1 MLNKLTI
8 INNKKELIIMKKS
21 RTEKARVL
29 ENADWGAVFLFCV
42 VVTVGVLAY
51 FSEDFGTR
59 WAKVIEI
66 VGGPFS
72 LGLGFFAFDK
82 GFEMLDKYN
91 EKKNKEEDK

>member
-1 MLNKLTI
+1 MS
-8 INNKKELIIMKKS
+8 KKS
-21 RTEKARVL
+21 RTEKAKVT
-29 ENADWGAVFLFCV
+29 ENADLGAYFLILAV
-42 VVTVGVLAY
+42 VAVGALAY

-66 VGGPFS
+66 VGAPFS

-91 EKKNKEEDK
+91 EKKKGDEWKAKKLKQE

>member
-1 MLNKLTI
+1 MS
-8 INNKKELIIMKKS
+8 KKS
-21 RTEKARVL
+21 RTEKAKVT
-29 ENADWGAVFLFCV
+29 ENADLGAYFLILAV
-42 VVTVGVLAY
+42 VAVGALAY

-66 VGGPFS
+66 VGAPFS

-91 EKKNKEEDK
+91 EKKKGDE

>member
-1 MLNKLTI
+1 MS
-8 INNKKELIIMKKS
+8 KKS
-21 RTEKARVL
+21 RTEKAKVT
-29 ENADWGAVFLFCV
+29 ENADLGAYFLILAV
-42 VVTVGVLAY
+42 VAIGALAY

-66 VGGPFS
+66 VGAPFS

-91 EKKNKEEDK
+91 EKKKGDE

>member
-1 MLNKLTI
+1 MS
-8 INNKKELIIMKKS
+8 KKS
-21 RTEKARVL
+21 RIEKAKVT
-29 ENADWGAVFLFCV
+29 ENADLGAYFLILAV
-42 VVTVGVLAY
+42 IAIGALAY

-66 VGGPFS
+66 VGAPFS

-91 EKKNKEEDK
+91 EKKKGDE